1 MLLVAKLKGKAL
13 IWLQANAM
21 RISEPTDRLCYQL
34 ILEFSTMM
42 SNGVQDKGSIL
53 TSRRKIMLSN
63 DADVKSFIWH
73 LFS

>member
-1 MLLVAKLKGKAL
+1 
-13 IWLQANAM
+13 
-21 RISEPTDRLCYQL
+21 L